1 MAETQTLFTALRQ
14 SADADAATAIERLV
28 VEGKD
33 LHLSRVNALD
43 FAKKNGL
50 DEERVIAA
58 FLHAARLGLF
68 ELSWNVLC
76 PGCGGVLDAG
86 SSLKS
91 VDRSEYACA
100 ICAAGYEPTL
110 DEMVEVTFTVNPRV
124 RAIAAHDPDRLSP
137 AEYYR
142 QIFWSSG
149 VDLPEASFEKV
160 LEDVTLEMIELP
172 AGEKA
177 LLSLTLPAQFVI
189 VFDPVTHTAQFIDV
203 KGEPTRE
210 RQALSMVVSRA
221 HAPTTTLPLRPGPLR
236 LSLENRTDLR
246 LVPGVFVAN
255 ETMHDLLGRRKPFLT
270 AKRLLTNQTFRDIH
284 RTDTLDVNQRLK
296 ITSLTFLFTDLKG
309 STELYE
315 RVGDLVAFDLV
326 KEHFQILHE
335 IIAAESGA
343 VVKTIG
349 DAVMATFPTPDR
361 ALAAALRMREAMLGL
376 NEKHRSEDL
385 LLKIGIHEGP
395 CLAVTLNDRQ
405 DYFGQ
410 TVNIASRVQALA
422 VSRSILATGSVVDYP
437 RASEILQTDGIKPT
451 ARRLPLRGITDEVSV
466 YEIP

>member
-14 SADADAATAIERLV
+14 SADADAAAAIERLV

-50 DEERVIAA
+50 DEERAIAA

-124 RAIAAHDPDRLSP
+124 RTIAAHDPDRLSP

-210 RQALSMVVSRA
+210 RQALSIVVSRA

-349 DAVMATFPTPDR
+349 A
-361 ALAAALRMREAMLGL
+361 
-376 NEKHRSEDL
+376 K
-385 LLKIGIHEGP
+385 
-395 CLAVTLNDRQ
+395 
-405 DYFGQ
+405 
-410 TVNIASRVQALA
+410 TV
-422 VSRSILATGSVVDYP
+422 ILATGSVVDHP

>member
-100 ICAAGYEPTL
+100 MCAAGYEPTL

-210 RQALSMVVSRA
+210 RQALSMVVSRT

-326 KEHFQILHE
+326 KEHFQILHQ

-437 RASEILQTDGIKPT
+437 QASEILQTDGIKPT

>member
-14 SADADAATAIERLV
+14 SADADAAAAIERLV

-203 KGEPTRE
+203 KCEPTRE

-422 VSRSILATGSVVDYP
+422 VSRSILATGSVVDHP